1 MQNSLKVNSVTTA
14 NITDPARHGVAAFAA
29 LIRPFERAI
38 YLAALALV
46 NEPEEALEIAQETV
60 VRAFKSAAKMCPLQQ
75 FKAWMIATAIEQ
87 ARAFLRDKKR
97 INIDE
102 VFADDEVSVC
112 DFRRD
117 PRSLTR
123 ALSADAL
130 AKAVSRLPLRDRLV
144 LFLRDVL
151 LLTTTEAATIIG
163 ISERTVRLRLARAR
177 FGLCDIVMLDPADHS
192 VSKCSG
198 TMAAGQRMD
207 VFAHV

>member
-1 MQNSLKVNSVTTA
+1 MNFLYPSRLFLRLSTQSVPAWAEWLCETRLRFDSSTAA
-14 NITDPARHGVAAFAA
+14 NIPGPTLDGVAAFAA

-75 FKAWMIATAIEQ
+75 FKMWMIATAIEQ

-102 VFADDEVSVC
+102 VFADDEVDEC

-117 PRSLTR
+117 PRSLRLELFRRMPLPKPFRDYLGRIGWSCSCETCCCLRPLKPQPSSASPNEPSACAWLER
-123 ALSADAL
+123 ALDYA
-130 AKAVSRLPLRDRLV
+130 
-144 LFLRDVL
+144 
-151 LLTTTEAATIIG
+151 
-163 ISERTVRLRLARAR
+163 IS
-177 FGLCDIVMLDPADHS
+177 
-192 VSKCSG
+192 
-198 TMAAGQRMD
+198 
-207 VFAHV
+207 